1 MMARKSWEE
10 GGGRKRVV
18 WWCGG
23 RGKAKVGQRV
33 AKGAL
38 AASLLRRL
46 GDFDLRFFPADVLE
60 MGRLVK
66 CWTVE
71 LKGWRQ
77 DREIPSPTQNPSTRL
92 YPYFQLTFNSH

>member
-1 MMARKSWEE
+1 MMAWKSWGK
-10 GGGRKRVV
+10 GGGGGEEWR
-18 WWCGG
+18 WWGEGEGG
-23 RGKAKVGQRV
+23 RGW

-46 GDFDLRFFPADVLE
+46 GDFDLRFFLADALE
-60 MGRLVK
+60 MGCLVK

-77 DREIPSPTQNPSTRL
+77 DREIPSTTQNSSPRL
-92 YPYFQLTFNSH
+92 YPKFHLTFNSH